1 MLRLISAAALTGV
14 PHPLRALALACVAG
28 MASIHLAAASPAPL
42 ASARAPLPAPPAPDP
57 RSLLLGP
64 GDLPRGYVSDDALE
78 NADATARTAAY
89 SASVV
94 SSSFAA
100 YRRRTGAVV
109 HYVAL
114 LRGQAGAAL
123 VLRREGAA
131 VARTREAAALTLAG
145 RRGGAP
151 WLAYQQRGTRGAA
164 WVMAARAAGPYVTVV
179 GAYAGEGEQTAIDL
193 VQRLTAVVDARLL
206 AAAARVPAQPP
217 ARGAAIRLALRVTA
231 LVTTTRDQR
240 AAGVFRPHS
249 TLYWR
254 TMWRIEHPPRGARE
268 TVRETVWQGKR
279 VLYSNNLADR
289 PYDGDNEADDHL
301 LLPGLAP
308 GRYNVTVVV
317 WIGRL
322 SAYATRAFRVV
333 APPAKKG

>member
-78 NADATARTAAY
+78 NADATARTTAY

-114 LRGQAGAAL
+114 LRGQAGVVL

-164 WVMAARAAGPYVTVV
+164 WVMAA
-179 GAYAGEGEQTAIDL
+179 DL